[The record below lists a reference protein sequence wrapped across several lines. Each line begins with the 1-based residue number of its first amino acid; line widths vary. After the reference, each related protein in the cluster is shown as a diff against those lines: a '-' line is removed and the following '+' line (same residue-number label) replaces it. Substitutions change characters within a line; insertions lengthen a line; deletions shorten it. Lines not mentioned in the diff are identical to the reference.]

1 MVKAIACEDLK
12 GIMTALTKTILL
24 SVAMALT
31 LSGCAKDR
39 SFGMAPT
46 IEVASLTELP
56 ALPAIQPY
64 TVGGQEQLEII
75 VTDAERLSGTYLTD
89 AEGYIAF
96 PLVGDLYVA
105 EKTPNQVGR
114 MIADRLRGEYII
126 NPQVRVRPSAIEAPT
141 ISIGGEVEQPGTYPA
156 GSSQTLLRAVNNAGG
171 LSDIAKVDD
180 VLVMRTVNDQRYIGV
195 YNIEAIQR
203 GNYADPVIYPGDIV
217 TVGDSVARR
226 NLENILQ
233 FIPLLS
239 TSAILLD
246 RALR

>member
-1 MVKAIACEDLK
+1 
-12 GIMTALTKTILL
+12 MTALTKTILL
-24 SVAMALT
+24 SVAMVLT

-39 SFGMAPT
+39 AFGLAPN
-46 IEVASLTELP
+46 IEVASLAELP
-56 ALPAIQPY
+56 APSTNKAY

-75 VTDAERLSGTYLTD
+75 VADAERLSGTYLTD

-96 PLVGDLYVA
+96 PLVGDLYVSG
-105 EKTPNQVGR
+105 KTPNQVGR

-126 NPQVRVRPSAIEAPT
+126 DPQVRVRPSEIAVPT
-141 ISIGGEVEQPGTYPA
+141 ISIGGEVERPGTYPSA
-156 GSSQTLLRAVNNAGG
+156 TSQTLLRAVNNAGG

-180 VLVMRTVNDQRYIGV
+180 VLVMRTINDQRYIGV

-203 GNYADPVIYPGDIV
+203 GNYNDPLIYPGDIV

-239 TSAILLD
+239 TSAILID
-246 RALR
+246 RAIR